1 MMLRASSSIS
11 VLKVN
16 LSFSAIARD
25 AAGRAETSSTSR
37 FTLGYF
43 V

>member
-1 MMLRASSSIS
+1 MKFFASSSIS

-16 LSFSAIARD
+16 LSFSAIARG
-25 AAGRAETSSTSR
+25 AAGRAEISSTSR
-37 FTLGYF
+37 FTFGYF